1 MPRAAAAAVLA
12 LLLTPAC
19 QIVVVSD
26 TTGPVDGSTSD
37 GGPSSWPTPESSD
50 SSTGEPIKEEGT
62 TGTGGTSTGEGTVDG
77 TTGSTGLDSSSGA
90 ETTGGST
97 STSNDGSSSSTG
109 VDDDDCGDGIQ
120 QPGEA
125 CDNGEDNHDENPCT
139 TACKLNLGLVC
150 AEDSECA
157 SGVCVNSGFEPDV
170 RRCSIACDPTFA
182 AECYNL
188 GANTGLCTYGG
199 AEQFWCTGHFGPEGE
214 GLQLDNLD
222 DAQPPFLVQRNLF
235 KQQQQAFLIP
245 AQPFAVTIEAVNQVP
260 VNMPDSMWSGVVFDL
275 YASNGSLIVA
285 EQPASMP
292 VVVEPTGVN
301 GFNWVVVRMDNTA
314 KSSVFTIEVKASE

>member
-1 MPRAAAAAVLA
+1 MPRAAAAVLA

-19 QIVVVSD
+19 TIVYQQV
-26 TTGPVDGSTSD
+26 GPVDGSTGD
-37 GGPSSWPTPESSD
+37 DGPSSWPMPEPSD
-50 SSTGEPIKEEGT
+50 SSTGEPIEEEDS
-62 TGTGGTSTGEGTVDG
+62 TGTGDTSTGEGPVE
-77 TTGSTGLDSSSGA
+77 TTESTGLDSSSGA
-90 ETTGGST
+90 ETTGDET
-97 STSNDGSSSSTG
+97 STSDSSSSSSTG
-109 VDDDDCGDGIQ
+109 MVVNDCGDGIL

-125 CDNGEDNHDENPCT
+125 CDNGADNYDENPCT

-157 SGVCVNSGFEPDV
+157 SEVCINSGFEPDV

-235 KQQQQAFLIP
+235 KKQQQAFLIP
-245 AQPFAVTIEAVNQVP
+245 AQPFTVTIETVNKVP
-260 VNMPDSMWSGVVFDL
+260 VDMPDSPWSGVLFDL
-275 YASNGSLIVA
+275 YANDGSLQGT
-285 EQPASMP
+285 QPASMP
-292 VVVEPTGVN
+292 LMLEPTGVN
-301 GFNWVVVRMDNTA
+301 GFVWVVVRVADTTKN
-314 KSSVFTIEVKASE
+314 SVFTIEVKASE